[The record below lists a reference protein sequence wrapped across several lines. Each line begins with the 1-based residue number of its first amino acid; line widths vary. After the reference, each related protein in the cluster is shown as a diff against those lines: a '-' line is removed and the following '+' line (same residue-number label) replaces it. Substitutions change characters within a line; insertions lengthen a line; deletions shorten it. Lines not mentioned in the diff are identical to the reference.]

1 MSMNTNSEHD
11 TRHRGI
17 SRGALAL
24 TITSIG
30 TFLVA
35 LDSSITTVAF
45 GEIVGYYGEGQ
56 RSLLSWIFS
65 GYNIAYAAGLLTAG
79 RYADVFGRKKSFV
92 RGLAIFG
99 IGSVLCGV
107 APSAALLVVARVL
120 QAIGGAV
127 LTPAALALVLP
138 EFPVERRSA
147 ALGIWGAVGGLAAAT
162 GPIVGGVLVDTF
174 GWRSLFFINIPF
186 CILALWLAHRH
197 LHESIDPTAH
207 RHVDLVAALAAVV
220 GVGLIVFGIV
230 ESERWGWLSAP
241 IIGSFVVAAATL
253 AAFVRRCSNSSNPLL
268 DLSLLKMPFVVA
280 ANVATFIFGL
290 GFFGMF
296 FTNTQWL
303 QQVWGYSTSGSG
315 LAFVPGPLT
324 AAILAAPAGRWAQR
338 YGHSKV
344 IGAGAALLGGGI
356 LAINLT
362 VPVTPDYWRHF
373 FPWVVITGAGVGLC
387 ISTLSSA
394 SSAYL
399 PPTRFA
405 MGSALSTTSRQ
416 IGGAVGVALVTA
428 SLGPT
433 LGVLFGG
440 RAAAAQGAPF
450 DIRQVDVSAFHR
462 SWTMVSIAM
471 VLCAVTMI
479 ALFRRPTDEQM
490 RISAEVTFA
499 D

>member
-1 MSMNTNSEHD
+1 MTTTAGTASDGRRM
-11 TRHRGI
+11 
-17 SRGALAL
+17 SRGAMAL

-45 GEIVGYYGEGQ
+45 GEIVTFYGEGQ

-79 RYADVFGRKKSFV
+79 RWADVFGRKKSFI
-92 RGLAIFG
+92 RGLAVFG
-99 IGSVLCGV
+99 VGSVLCGI
-107 APSAALLVVARVL
+107 APSAAMLVVARVV

-162 GPIVGGVLVDTF
+162 GPIVGGVLVDGF

-186 CILALWLAHRH
+186 CIVALWLAQRH

-207 RHVDLVAALAAVV
+207 RQVDLVAAVAAVV
-220 GVGLIVFGIV
+220 GVGLVVFGIV
-230 ESERWGWLSAP
+230 ESERWGWLSP
-241 IIGSFVVAAATL
+241 EIIGSFVLAAVTL
-253 AAFVRRCSNSSNPLL
+253 ALFVRRCAVHPNPLL
-268 DLSLLKMPFVVA
+268 DLSLLKLPFVVA
-280 ANVATFIFGL
+280 ANISVFVFGL
-290 GFFGMF
+290 GFFAMF

-303 QQVWGYSTSGSG
+303 QQVWGYSTAGSG

-324 AAILAAPAGRWAQR
+324 AAVLAAPAGRWAQR
-338 YGHSKV
+338 YGHSK
-344 IGAGAALLGGGI
+344 IIAAGAALLGGGI
-356 LAINLT
+356 LAMNLT
-362 VPVTPDYWRHF
+362 VPVTPDYWSHF
-373 FPWVVITGAGVGLC
+373 FPLVVITGAGVGLT

-416 IGGAVGVALVTA
+416 VGGAVGVALVTA
-428 SLGPT
+428 ALGPA
-433 LGVLFGG
+433 LSALYRG
-440 RAAAAQGAPF
+440 RAEAAGGGAF
-450 DIRQVDVSAFHR
+450 DVSTVDLSAFHR
-462 SWTMVSIAM
+462 SWTIVTVAM
-471 VLCAVTMI
+471 VVCAAAMI